1 MNSNYCCY
9 FDHRYLARGLAMIR
23 SLRKWHSSATVWVLC
38 LSEECHRVLSELR
51 EPGVNLLRVADL
63 ELEYPALAEART
75 NRSLIEFYFTC
86 TPSLVRYVLDKVA
99 EGAVVTYVD
108 GDLYFFSDPQPLF
121 DELRGKSV
129 SIIPHRF
136 PRQLK
141 HLEKY
146 GLYNVGWMSFRNDA
160 SGQAVV
166 RWWQDR
172 CNEWCYDVLDGD
184 RFADQKYL
192 DRIATDFDGVV
203 ALTHRGANVAPW
215 NLRSH
220 KVSRAGVFILVD
232 KVWPLIFFHFHGLRR
247 IGRRIYIPS
256 HFRYKAPFGWLIRTA
271 LYRPYIRHLEEI
283 NEELAGY
290 LVVPKATLARYVSEK
305 ITLREWLLGWLK
317 KRLVKDALSI
327 AAGEFLV
334 VRRAPKHPSDSTE
347 GVPTALKFAAA
358 GGASLRIIVVH
369 NYYGSSAPS
378 GENNAVDAEIAML
391 RRAGHSVYLY
401 SRMSDEIRNYGWR
414 GLVLGGLASAWNP
427 FEILRFKGV
436 LKRFKPDIIH
446 VHNTFPLIS
455 PGILWAIRGPTATI
469 FTLHNYRVFCASG
482 MLLRDGSI
490 CTQCMDKASAWPGL
504 KHGCYRNSRVSTLP
518 LTLSI
523 SLHRAIGTWRNR
535 VDAMI
540 ALTEFQRNRLVA
552 AGMPAD
558 RMYLKTNLVK
568 NLSNVVP
575 WQRRGNVAVFVGRLS
590 AEKGVDHL
598 IRAWLDIGAA
608 APTLRIVG
616 GGPLQTELQELVRSR
631 GAANVEFLGVV
642 PPEIAI
648 REISLAKLLIVPSI
662 CLEGFPVVLQEAFA
676 SGTPSAVSD
685 LGSLPTIVKEGGNG
699 FVFKAGSAAAIVELI
714 ERVWGNDELLMHVSA
729 QARASHDMDHTEEM
743 NHRRLMGIYEA
754 AVHFRQRRQTRSI
767 SPELSEA
774 E

>member
-63 ELEYPALAEART
+63 ERAYPALAEART
-75 NRSLIEFYFTC
+75 NRSAIEFYFTC
-86 TPSLVRYVLDKVA
+86 TPSLVRFVLDKVA
-99 EGAVVTYVD
+99 DEDVVTYVD

-121 DELRGKSV
+121 DELIGKSV

-136 PRQLK
+136 PPQLR

-146 GLYNVGWMSFRNDA
+146 GLYNVGWMSFRRDA
-160 SGQAVV
+160 NGQAVA

-203 ALTHRGANVAPW
+203 ALAHRGANLAPW
-215 NLRSH
+215 NLRGH
-220 KVSRAGVFILVD
+220 RVSRSGMFILVD
-232 KVWPLIFFHFHGLRR
+232 RVWPLIFFHFHGLRR
-247 IGRRIYIPS
+247 VGRRIYIPG

-271 LYRPYIRHLEEI
+271 LYRPYVQHLEEI

-290 LVVPKATLARYVSEK
+290 LVAPKATLARYVSEK
-305 ITLREWLLGWLK
+305 MTLREWLLGWLK
-317 KRLVKDALSI
+317 KRPVKDALSI

-334 VRRAPKHPSDSTE
+334 VRRASKRSSGPTE
-347 GVPTALKFAAA
+347 IVPTALKFAAA
-358 GGASLRIIVVH
+358 QTLSLRIIVVH

-378 GENNAVDAEIAML
+378 GENNAVDSEIAML
-391 RRAGHSVYLY
+391 RRAGHTVYLY
-401 SRMSDEIRNYGWR
+401 SRMSDEIRNDGWR
-414 GLVLGGLASAWNP
+414 GLVLGGLASVFNP
-427 FEILRFKGV
+427 FEILRFRGV
-436 LKRFKPDIIH
+436 LKRFRPDIIH

-455 PGILWAIRGPTATI
+455 PGILWAIRGGTATI
-469 FTLHNYRVFCASG
+469 LTLHNYRMFCASG

-490 CTQCMDKASAWPGL
+490 CTQCLDKGSAWPGL
-504 KHGCYRNSRVSTLP
+504 KYGCYRNSRISTAP

-523 SLHRAIGTWRNR
+523 SLHRAIGTWRKR

-558 RMYLKTNLVK
+558 RLYLKTNLVK
-568 NLSNVVP
+568 DSPSVVP
-575 WQRRGNVAVFVGRLS
+575 WQRRSDVALFVGRLS
-590 AEKGVDHL
+590 AEKGVEYL
-598 IRAWLDIGAA
+598 IRAWLDMGAS
-608 APTLRIVG
+608 APMLRVVG
-616 GGPLQTELQELVRSR
+616 GGPLQADLQELVKSH

-642 PPEIAI
+642 PPEIAM
-648 REISLAKLLIVPSI
+648 REISLAKLLMVPSI

-685 LGSLPTIVKEGGNG
+685 LGSLPTIVREGWNG
-699 FVFKAGSAAAIVELI
+699 FVFKAGSSAAIAELI
-714 ERVWGNDELLMHVSA
+714 GRVWSNDELLMRLSG
-729 QARASHDMDHTEEM
+729 QARAGHDLDHTEAM
-743 NHRRLMGIYEA
+743 NHRRLMDIYEA
-754 AVHFRQRRQTRSI
+754 AVHLRQRRRARRI
-767 SPELSEA
+767 SAELSQA